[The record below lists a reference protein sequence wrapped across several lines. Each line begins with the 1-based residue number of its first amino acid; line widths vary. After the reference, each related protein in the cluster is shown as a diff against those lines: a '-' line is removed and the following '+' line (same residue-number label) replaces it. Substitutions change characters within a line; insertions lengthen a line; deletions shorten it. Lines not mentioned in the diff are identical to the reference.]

1 MSRVT
6 STPMQVKKK
15 SSKKPTHSG
24 LGVSSPEINPSK
36 DLSVK
41 KQNTQNPKGM
51 LQSQITQE
59 EIPDNTT
66 EGLTN

>member
-51 LQSQITQE
+51 L
-59 EIPDNTT
+59 
-66 EGLTN
+66 